1 MEEKLNFEQLT
12 KDVLHEAKND
22 YAARLS
28 HSQQINTPMLKIV
41 FDYFNVLNDRKKMQ
55 KEQGFTVR
63 GFVDGRNNY
72 VENLPERANGSL
84 NFKVDLDYKDEFS
97 LFVVLSRFQVDSNW
111 VSTISFTSNKS
122 SYVSAE
128 FIYKKII
135 YGALAHSNLKGSY
148 FIMPYNELAW
158 DKRTL
163 EKRDYGDIYLPEETM
178 QDLKLF
184 TGLFEKKGEIM
195 RYLFAGTPGT
205 GKTESTLAISNILK
219 KKGVT
224 VIKTVVCDLLKEK
237 IELAELLS
245 PCLIIFDDLDL
256 SLGSRNKGGFS
267 RSLGT
272 FLDALDGTDKIS
284 SGVGIIATTN
294 SIDLLDLAAQRP
306 GRFDKIMSFDTIT
319 KQNIKDIILK
329 SLRHNFGV
337 GAGHKASVNFTDS
350 RIIDLF
356 YDSKLTG
363 SHVFASVKMIMRK
376 IDTLD
381 IEDYSVDWIINEVEH
396 ELKMVNTIKNAHYLK
411 DGMLKGEDNSKKIGL
426 VPVND
431 SEEGEEDMEMEGE
444 CVEESASWNTKEEV
458 DYTERISDDSY
469 SDSGEDSAPDMPEQD

>member
-1 MEEKLNFEQLT
+1 MDEKMNFEQLK
-12 KDVLHEAKND
+12 KDVLIEVKND
-22 YAARLS
+22 YSARLN
-28 HSQQINTPMLKIV
+28 HSQTINTPMLKII

-72 VENLPERANGSL
+72 VENLPERANGSI
-84 NFKVDLDYKDEFS
+84 NYKVDLDYKDEFS
-97 LFVVLSRFQVDSNW
+97 IFIVLSRFQVDGNW
-111 VSTISFTSNKS
+111 ISTISFTSNKS
-122 SYVSAE
+122 SYVNSE
-128 FIYKKII
+128 FIYKKIV
-135 YGALAHSNLKGSY
+135 YGALAHSNLKGAY

-158 DKRTL
+158 DKKAL
-163 EKRDYGDIYLPEETM
+163 EPRDYGDIYLPAETM

-224 VIKTVVCDLLKEK
+224 IIKTVVCDLLKEK
-237 IELAELLS
+237 IELAELLA

-294 SIDLLDLAAQRP
+294 SLDLLDLAAQRP

-319 KQNIKDIILK
+319 KENIRDIILK

-337 GAGHKASVNFTDS
+337 GAKHKASINFTDN
-350 RIIDLF
+350 RVVDMF
-356 YDSKLTG
+356 YESKQTG

-381 IEDYSVDWIINEVEH
+381 IVDYDVDWIINEVQH
-396 ELKMVNTIKNAHYLK
+396 ELKILKTITNANYLK
-411 DGMLKGEDNSKKIGL
+411 NNTLKGEDNSKQIGL
-426 VPVND
+426 VPMDMND
-431 SEEGEEDMEMEGE
+431 ADEEED
-444 CVEESASWNTKEEV
+444 CFDESPSESLGWNTAQEIGYE
-458 DYTERISDDSY
+458 DQRSDNNY
-469 SDSGEDSAPDMPEQD
+469 SDNGEDSAPDVPEQD

>member
-1 MEEKLNFEQLT
+1 MDEKMNFEQLK
-12 KDVLHEAKND
+12 KDVLIEVKND
-22 YAARLS
+22 YSARLNYN
-28 HSQQINTPMLKIV
+28 QTINTPLLKII

-55 KEQGFTVR
+55 KEQGFTIR
-63 GFVDGRNNY
+63 GFLDERSDY
-72 VENLPERANGSL
+72 VENLPERASGNM
-84 NFKVDLDYKDEFS
+84 NYKVELDYRDEFS
-97 LFVVLSRFQVDSNW
+97 IVVVLARFQVDGNW
-111 VSTISFTSNKS
+111 VSVISFTSNKS
-122 SYVSAE
+122 SYINSE
-128 FIYKKII
+128 FIYKKILF
-135 YGALAHSNLKGSY
+135 GALSCSNLKGSY

-158 DKRTL
+158 DKKSL
-163 EKRDYGDIYLPEETM
+163 EPRDYGDIYLPDETM

-224 VIKTVVCDLLKEK
+224 IIKTVVCDLLKEK

-294 SIDLLDLAAQRP
+294 SLDLLDLAAQRP

-319 KQNIKDIILK
+319 KKNIKDIILK
-329 SLRHNFGV
+329 SLRHNFGI
-337 GAGHKASVNFTDS
+337 GANHKASINFTDS
-350 RIIDLF
+350 RIIDIF
-356 YDSKLTG
+356 YDSKQTG
-363 SHVFASVKMIMRK
+363 SHVFASVKMNMRK

-381 IEDYSVDWIINEVEH
+381 IVDYDVEWIINEIKH
-396 ELKMVNTIKNAHYLK
+396 ELKILNSITDANYLK
-411 DGMLKGEDNSKKIGL
+411 NNTLKGEGNSKKIGL
-426 VPVND
+426 VPMEDDEVD
-431 SEEGEEDMEMEGE
+431 DEYGEEI
-444 CVEESASWNTKEEV
+444 VESVGFGTSKEIF
-458 DYTERISDDSY
+458 YGRERGIC
-469 SDSGEDSAPDMPEQD
+469 ETPDVS